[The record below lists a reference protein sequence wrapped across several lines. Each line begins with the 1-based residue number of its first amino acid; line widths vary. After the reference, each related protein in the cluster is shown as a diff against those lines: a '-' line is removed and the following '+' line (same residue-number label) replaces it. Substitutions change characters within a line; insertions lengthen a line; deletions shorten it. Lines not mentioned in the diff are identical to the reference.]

1 MEKHELSYKTKNS
14 CATHFLVFIAE
25 ADICMNKVLTK
36 STRVSIFIKGIHV
49 ENIRGSYIVSSKKE
63 RTRELILDISYPLFA
78 KNGFNSIT
86 MKDICEATGLSRGGL
101 YSHFSSTREL
111 FEAILEKQNQKDE
124 MNFWKEIERGVPAA
138 KILSNALALME
149 YEMNHPQDSLSLAMY
164 EYTGSAES
172 CMMEQFHKTGQ
183 EKWTA
188 LIEYGIA
195 RGEFHCVNV
204 NEIVPIILYAYQGV
218 RMWSRIITMTPETIE
233 SMISYIKKQLIKG

>member
-111 FEAILEKQNQKDE
+111 FEAILEKLNQKNE
-124 MNFWKEIERGVPAA
+124 MNFSVEIEQGVPAE

-149 YEMNHPQDSLSLAMY
+149 DEMNHPQDSLSLAMY
-164 EYTGSAES
+164 EYSKSAES
-172 CMMEQFHKTGQ
+172 GMMEQFHKTGQ

-218 RMWSRIITMTPETIE
+218 RMWSRIITMTPETIK